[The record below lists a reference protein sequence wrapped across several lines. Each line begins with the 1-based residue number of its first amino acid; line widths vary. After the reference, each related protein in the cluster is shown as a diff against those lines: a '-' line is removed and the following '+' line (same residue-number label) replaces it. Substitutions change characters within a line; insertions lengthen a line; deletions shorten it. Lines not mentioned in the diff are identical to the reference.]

1 MSARLTAHILDT
13 ALGRPAAGVLIQVC
27 RNGETAAEA
36 KTNDDGRT
44 PSPLLEG
51 AAFAPGSWEIRFHA
65 GEYFRRDGR
74 ATFWDVIP
82 VRFSADSGGHYHIPL
97 LLSPFGY
104 STYRGS

>member
-13 ALGRPAAGVLIQVC
+13 ALGRPAADVLIQVC
-27 RNGETAAEA
+27 RGGEVAVEA
-36 KTNDDGRT
+36 RTNNDGRT

-51 AAFAPGSWEIRFHA
+51 AAFPSGLWEIRFHA
-65 GEYFRRDGR
+65 GEYFRRDER
-74 ATFWDVIP
+74 KTFWDVIP
-82 VRFSADSGGHYHIPL
+82 VRFAADSDGHYHIPL